1 MHSEITAIIKGT
13 APRSLI
19 NFSWFSSSLVGSAV
33 NVNGRLLDIDGS
45 ALNGKTVILSF
56 AVGNSVSWIPIGS
69 AITNENG
76 NYNIQWINDASGIF
90 SLKIEWTG
98 DVGYQT
104 TANTTSVSF
113 LPYNNQNLFH
123 VESNSTVSALA
134 FNSTSSKLGFV
145 VSGPDGTKGYVKTTI
160 AKNLVSNPENI
171 QVYLDGNKLNYDVSS
186 IADSWILT
194 FTYTH
199 STHKISIAL
208 SQENS
213 DNLFL
218 GIEYWVWIAIIVI
231 FIVLVSLLI
240 YFKKLK

>member
-1 MHSEITAIIKGT
+1 M
-13 APRSLI
+13 
-19 NFSWFSSSLVGSAV
+19 
-33 NVNGRLLDIDGS
+33 
-45 ALNGKTVILSF
+45 ILSF

-171 QVYLDGNKLNYDVSS
+171 QVYLDGNELNYDVSS
-186 IADSWILT
+186 IVDAWILT
-194 FTYTH
+194 FTYSH
-199 STHKISIAL
+199 STHQISIEL
-208 SQENS
+208 SQENN
-213 DNLFL
+213 DNLIL
-218 GIEYWVWIAIIVI
+218 GMEYWILIAIVVI
-231 FIVLVSLLI
+231 CIIGVSLLI
-240 YFKKLK
+240 YFKKIK